1 MGFQL
6 EWRPFI
12 SSTLDDGEQHH
23 SLHPGCEWTGRG
35 RGVPANCK
43 SITFL
48 NLDATN
54 EIYFRMN
61 DTVLVAGDLT
71 QALSL
76 VLPANASFT
85 IETGAQGERV
95 VFDVQ
100 TDIYMMSSAGANVLL
115 NITYVQTRGFFG
127 IGS

>member
-1 MGFQL
+1 MGFGL

-12 SSTLDDGEQHH
+12 SSTLTLLNNLTVYTLEADG
-23 SLHPGCEWTGRG
+23 PGSI
-35 RGVPANCK
+35 GVPANCK

-48 NLDATN
+48 NLDAAN
-54 EIYFRMN
+54 EIYFRVS
-61 DTVLVAGDLT
+61 DTVLAAVDMT

-85 IETGAQGERV
+85 ISTGAQGERV
-95 VFDVQ
+95 VFDAD
-100 TDIYMMSSAGANVLL
+100 TDIYIMSSGGANILL

-127 IGS
+127 I

>member
-12 SSTLDDGEQHH
+12 SSTLDMVNAATVYTLLANG
-23 SLHPGCEWTGRG
+23 PAGG
-35 RGVPANCK
+35 GVPANCK

-61 DTVLVAGDLT
+61 DAVLGAGDLT

-100 TDIYMMSSAGANVLL
+100 TDIYMKSAAGANVLL

>member
-1 MGFQL
+1 MSFAL
-6 EWRPFI
+6 EWRPFL
-12 SSTLDDGEQHH
+12 SSTLDMVNATTVYTLDANG
-23 SLHPGCEWTGRG
+23 PGVA
-35 RGVPANCK
+35 GVPANCK

-54 EIYFRMN
+54 EIYFRMS
-61 DTVLVAGDLT
+61 DTVLVAGDMT

-85 IETGAQGERV
+85 IETGSQGERV

>member
-12 SSTLDDGEQHH
+12 SNTLDMVNSTTVYDLLANG
-23 SLHPGCEWTGRG
+23 PAGG
-35 RGVPANCK
+35 GVPANCK

-54 EIYFRMN
+54 AIHFRTN
-61 DTVLVAGDLT
+61 DVALVAGDLT

-85 IETGAQGERV
+85 ISLGAQGERV
-95 VFDVQ
+95 VFDAD
-100 TDIYMMSSAGANVLL
+100 TDIYMKSAAGANVLL

-127 IGS
+127 IG

>member
-12 SSTLDDGEQHH
+12 SSTLTMANAATVYDLAANG
-23 SLHPGCEWTGRG
+23 PGAV
-35 RGVPANCK
+35 GVPANCQ

-48 NLDATN
+48 NLDSTN

-61 DTVLVAGDLT
+61 DTALVAGDLT

-76 VLPANASFT
+76 VLPASASFT
-85 IETGAQGERV
+85 MQIGSQGERV
-95 VFDVQ
+95 VFDAD
-100 TDIYMMSSAGANVLL
+100 TDIYMKSAAGVNVLL

-127 IGS
+127 IG

>member
-1 MGFQL
+1 MGFLL
-6 EWRPFI
+6 EWRPFL
-12 SSTLDDGEQHH
+12 SSTLDMVNATTVYTLDANG
-23 SLHPGCEWTGRG
+23 PGAV
-35 RGVPANCK
+35 GVPANCK

-48 NLDATN
+48 NLDAAN

-61 DTVLVAGDLT
+61 DVALVAGDMT

-95 VFDVQ
+95 VFDAD

>member
-12 SSTLDDGEQHH
+12 SSTLTMANAATVYDLAANGA
-23 SLHPGCEWTGRG
+23 GAVGA
-35 RGVPANCK
+35 PANCQ

-48 NLDATN
+48 NLDSTN

-61 DTVLVAGDLT
+61 DTALVAGDLT

-85 IETGAQGERV
+85 MQIGSQGERV
-95 VFDVQ
+95 VFDAD
-100 TDIYMMSSAGANVLL
+100 TDIYMKSAAGVNVLL

-127 IGS
+127 IG